1 MKKEYVCIVCPN
13 SCRLSVEEVKES
25 NESNKIVVTGYGC
38 QRGIVYGRDEHTNPK
53 RMLTTTVVI
62 EGGTLP
68 RLPVIG
74 AGEIPKAKLREC
86 LAELMELS
94 VAAPVKCGD
103 VVARNVGATGVDVLA
118 ARSMGMKSMG
128 MQS

>member
-13 SCRLSVEEVKES
+13 SCRLSVEEVHGSDE
-25 NESNKIVVTGYGC
+25 IVVTGYGC

-68 RLPVIG
+68 RLPVIS
-74 AGEIPKAKLREC
+74 ASEIPKAKLREC
-86 LAELMELS
+86 LAELMGLS
-94 VAAPVKCGD
+94 VVAPVKCGD
-103 VVARNVGATGVDVLA
+103 VVAGNVGATGVDVLA
-118 ARSMGMKSMG
+118 ARSMGMKSME